1 LVEEV
6 LNTLTMKDV
15 GVVVVAAITTYF
27 VARDAQRTA
36 KAANRRI
43 DRLIDGTNGRP
54 GILDRLTTLEE
65 GRKTDRVELLRVR
78 DTAHST
84 VGSLGA
90 IVGFTDHAIDI
101 VGDAIG
107 KELPHPKL
115 ILPKRAG
122 DDQGGPGA

>member
-1 LVEEV
+1 MLDQLLSTV
-6 LNTLTMKDV
+6 TMKDV
-15 GVVVVAAITTYF
+15 LVVLGAAISTYF
-27 VARDAQRTA
+27 VARDANRTA

-43 DRLIDGTNGRP
+43 DRLVDGTNGRP
-54 GILDRLTTLEE
+54 GVLDRLTALEE

-90 IVGFTDHAIDI
+90 LVGYTDHALDI

-107 KELPHPKL
+107 QELPRPKAIVL
-115 ILPKRAG
+115 KRTG
-122 DDQGGPGA
+122 DQGSEP